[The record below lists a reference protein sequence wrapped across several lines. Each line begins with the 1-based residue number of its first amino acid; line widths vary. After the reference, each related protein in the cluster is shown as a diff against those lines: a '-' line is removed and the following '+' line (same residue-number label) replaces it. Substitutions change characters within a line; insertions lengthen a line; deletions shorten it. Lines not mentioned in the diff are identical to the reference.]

1 MEAKWEREKIR
12 EGSIYKLTYGFSFPF
27 IEINLQKIP
36 LKLGK
41 LGINQLY
48 FYVPAHN
55 NLKIKA
61 TFMEMFSSESVLNLT
76 YDINICTLQS

>member
-1 MEAKWEREKIR
+1 MRM
-12 EGSIYKLTYGFSFPF
+12 YGFSFPF
-27 IEINLQKIP
+27 TDMNLQKNQ
-36 LKLGK
+36 LK

-61 TFMEMFSSESVLNLT
+61 IFMKIFSNENVLNLT
-76 YDINICTLQS
+76 CDINIYMLQSYVTVYYFKTS